1 MNGPSYTPPSCLPL
15 LCEPLDLPSELDEA
29 LTLPFTE
36 EACGSSP
43 LVGGKGSQLGL
54 LSSIQHK
61 VMSQGRLS
69 PLSLSYHFVLFFFFY
84 PILWNFSW
92 GTNVFVVNPCPRI
105 YIPTNV
111 YTSICFI
118 FINEIELA
126 TNEVMS
132 PQTRKF
138 LATHKHWPLKVQPF
152 HSLSLILS
160 YSPSNPVH
168 GGTFSTLYC
177 FPKFLI
183 TFHLT
188 YM

>member
-1 MNGPSYTPPSCLPL
+1 M
-15 LCEPLDLPSELDEA
+15 
-29 LTLPFTE
+29 
-36 EACGSSP
+36 
-43 LVGGKGSQLGL
+43 
-54 LSSIQHK
+54 
-61 VMSQGRLS
+61 
-69 PLSLSYHFVLFFFFY
+69 
-84 PILWNFSW
+84 
-92 GTNVFVVNPCPRI
+92 VNPCPRI

-188 YM
+188 YIKHEKVFISATWYLCYRFDIHVLNLGQRCKIEEGNRDLKFS